1 MGARCVSSTLVL
13 SPTPQPSNPKKPMA
27 GRTEQR
33 LSGLGQKGK
42 VIAEY
47 VWIGGAETTGGFDIR
62 SKPKTLDS
70 KPTSCSELPIWNYDG
85 SSTGQAPGADS
96 EVLLRPVAIFDD
108 PFRGGDN
115 VLVLCETLTP
125 AMEPIPT
132 NTRAAAKAIF
142 DQKLDEKPWFGIE
155 QEYTLYELDRRRP
168 SAGRLGASRARRAP
182 TTAAR

>member
-1 MGARCVSSTLVL
+1 M
-13 SPTPQPSNPKKPMA
+13 
-27 GRTEQR
+27 
-33 LSGLGQKGK
+33 
-42 VIAEY
+42 
-47 VWIGGAETTGGFDIR
+47 GFDIR

-132 NTRAAAKAIF
+132 NTRAAAYG
-142 DQKLDEKPWFGIE
+142 EGNE
-155 QEYTLYELDRRRP
+155 RRLTGAHETAPITEFSYGVANR
-168 SAGRLGASRARRAP
+168 GASVRIPR
-182 TTAAR
+182 TAEASCCGYFEDR